1 MQDGRTQSV
10 KGAELARMIG
20 QAASLAVA
28 LVPTAPALAGEPCA
42 RVRAP
47 SDLSPSWAL
56 AVDDLRRQIALLPSS
71 DCQPMTLA
79 IESSPGGGIRVVAMA
94 SDGRLAEREVR
105 REENLVATALG
116 LIIAIPWQAA
126 PPPSAVPSTPT
137 PHPPPPGSPAPSDLP
152 AGHPSDPPQ
161 SSPKS
166 SPKSREIALFTGL
179 SAGLRLLA
187 PSSAAVVD
195 VEARAD
201 LLIDRWMLV
210 ASIRSALVSCLGVQG
225 FDCDLY
231 NDASF
236 GVGVGRRIPA
246 GSASV
251 DVALEPSVVAMHME
265 YDRVPDL
272 EGSSVQGTEVALRID
287 ASARL
292 AAPVGQN
299 WIITLTM
306 DAGLAPALLAA
317 PVHLDAPGAATA
329 SVPGAPLFPPFAG
342 GLRIGA
348 SGALL

>member
-20 QAASLAVA
+20 QAASLAVV
-28 LVPTAPALAGEPCA
+28 LVPTTPALADEPCA

-71 DCQPMTLA
+71 DCQPMTLT

-116 LIIAIPWQAA
+116 LIIAIPWQTA
-126 PPPSAVPSTPT
+126 PPASAAPSTPT
-137 PHPPPPGSPAPSDLP
+137 PHPPPPISPAPSDLA
-152 AGHPSDPPQ
+152 AGRPPDL
-161 SSPKS
+161 PKP
-166 SPKSREIALFTGL
+166 SPKSREVTLFTGL

-201 LLIDRWMLV
+201 LIVDRWMLV

-225 FDCDLY
+225 FDCDIY

-251 DVALEPSVVAMHME
+251 DVALGPSVVAMHME
-265 YDRVPDL
+265 YDRVPDS
-272 EGSSVQGTEVALRID
+272 EGASVQGTEVALRID
-287 ASARL
+287 GSARL
-292 AAPVGQN
+292 AVPVGQN

-306 DAGLAPALLAA
+306 DAGFAPALLAA
-317 PVHLDAPGAATA
+317 PVHLDAPGGALA
-329 SVPGAPLFPPFAG
+329 SAPGTPLFPPFAG

>member
-28 LVPTAPALAGEPCA
+28 LVPTTPALAGEPCA

-79 IESSPGGGIRVVAMA
+79 IESSPGGGIRVVAMT

-126 PPPSAVPSTPT
+126 PPPAAVPSTPT
-137 PHPPPPGSPAPSDLP
+137 PPPPPSSPAPGDLP
-152 AGHPSDPPQ
+152 VGHPSAA
-161 SSPKS
+161 
-166 SPKSREIALFTGL
+166 PKSREIALFTGL

-225 FDCDLY
+225 FDCDIY

-265 YDRVPDL
+265 YDRVPDS
-272 EGSSVQGTEVALRID
+272 EGASVQGTEVALRID

-292 AAPVGQN
+292 AVPVGQN

-306 DAGLAPALLAA
+306 DAGFAPALLAA
-317 PVHLDAPGAATA
+317 PVQLDAPGGALA
-329 SVPGAPLFPPFAG
+329 SAPGAPVFPPFAG